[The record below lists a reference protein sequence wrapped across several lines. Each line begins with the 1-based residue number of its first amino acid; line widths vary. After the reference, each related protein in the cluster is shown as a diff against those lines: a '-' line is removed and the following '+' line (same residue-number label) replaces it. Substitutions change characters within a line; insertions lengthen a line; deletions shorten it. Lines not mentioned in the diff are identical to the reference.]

1 MSANEWG
8 NYQHWLCQQQQLERQ
23 EQFEAEARLDA
34 WAIAKLALKAQEQT
48 SDC

>member
-8 NYQHWLCQQQQLERQ
+8 NYRHWLCQQQRLERQ

-34 WAIAKLALKAQEQT
+34 KQALKAQEQT
-48 SDC
+48 PDC